1 MKTNFEHLKNYPK
14 FYEYGTTVEKQILN
28 AENSTE
34 LENAGNTMRKL
45 IEGLVKLMMEKYHF
59 EVDGLEE
66 NKHVSFGSHI
76 RTLRLKQAINQKSID
91 NLYRIKDLG
100 NISSHPTDTISEAE
114 IREMYKLVY
123 EESYR
128 FVNFY
133 LTDKALADYKKG
145 QRENAGYRK
154 YKKQAV
160 SNDNTTSNESS
171 FDGWLAV
178 GIACAVI
185 VFGLLI
191 FL

>member
-1 MKTNFEHLKNYPK
+1 MKTNFEHLKQYPK

-28 AENSTE
+28 AENSAE

-45 IEGLVKLMMEKYHF
+45 IEGLVKLMIEKYHF
-59 EVDGLEE
+59 EADNSEG
-66 NKHVSFGSHI
+66 NKHVSFGANI
-76 RTLRLKQAINQKSID
+76 YTLKQKQAINQKSIN

-128 FVNFY
+128 FANFY
-133 LTDKALADYKKG
+133 LTDKALSDYK
-145 QRENAGYRK
+145 NAGRKK
-154 YKKQAV
+154 YKNQTL
-160 SNDNTTSNESS
+160 SNNTTSNESS

-178 GIACAVI
+178 GIVCAVI

>member
-14 FYEYGTTVEKQILN
+14 SYEYGTTVEKQILN
-28 AENSTE
+28 AENSAE

-45 IEGLVKLMMEKYHF
+45 IEGLVKLMIEKYHF
-59 EVDGLEE
+59 EADNPEG

-76 RTLRLKQAINQKSID
+76 RILRLKQAINQKSID
-91 NLYRIKDLG
+91 NLYRIKVLG
-100 NISSHPTDTISEAE
+100 NISSHPSTTISETE
-114 IREMYKLVY
+114 IREMYRLVY

-133 LTDKALADYKKG
+133 LTDKALSDYKKG
-145 QRENAGYRK
+145 QKENVGRRK
-154 YKKQAV
+154 HQNQAV
-160 SNDNTTSNESS
+160 SNNNTTSSENN

-178 GIACAVI
+178 GVVCAVI